1 MCMHMRM
8 VCMYS
13 SQLIQLYVVS
23 KSYIL
28 KTCTSTCNHACI
40 IYTTTLP
47 MEFIPVMTNVYSCTN
62 YDPEY
67 MCMNT

>member
-1 MCMHMRM
+1 
-8 VCMYS
+8 MYS

-28 KTCTSTCNHACI
+28 KTCTSTCMYY
-40 IYTTTLP
+40 IYDHIANA
-47 MEFIPVMTNVYSCTN
+47 EFIPVMTNVYSCTN

-67 MCMNT
+67 VCMNT

>member
-1 MCMHMRM
+1 MYMYMYNMCMHMRM

-28 KTCTSTCNHACI
+28 KTCTSTCMYY
-40 IYTTTLP
+40 IYDHIANGGQG
-47 MEFIPVMTNVYSCTN
+47 MMVC
-62 YDPEY
+62 
-67 MCMNT
+67 